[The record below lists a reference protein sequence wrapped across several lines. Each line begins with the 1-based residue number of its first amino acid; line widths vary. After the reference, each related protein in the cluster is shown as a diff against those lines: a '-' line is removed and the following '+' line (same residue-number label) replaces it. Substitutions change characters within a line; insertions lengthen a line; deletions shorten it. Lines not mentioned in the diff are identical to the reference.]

1 MLRQYL
7 DLKNKLQKIFL
18 SRLTSMPNM
27 MKRFVQT
34 YWSILILGGIT
45 LLIALL
51 NFKTNTFL
59 IGWDGL
65 VPEFNFGINIQ
76 RSFFA
81 VWQEYQG
88 LGLLGGM
95 GHASD
100 LVRQLIL
107 LFLSVVF
114 PNDMLRYL
122 WTFLMLFI
130 GATGAYFLSKK

>member
-1 MLRQYL
+1 MNHKQ
-7 DLKNKLQKIFL
+7 
-18 SRLTSMPNM
+18 RLENALP
-27 MKRFVQT
+27 V
-34 YWSILILGGIT
+34 LLLGGVVVI
-45 LLIALL
+45 L
-51 NFKTNTFL
+51 FL
-59 IGWDGL
+59 RNYAPGTYLTGWDNL
-65 VPEFNFGINIQ
+65 HPEFNFWINIQ

-81 VWQEYQG
+81 VWQQYQG

-100 LVRQLIL
+100 LVHQLIL